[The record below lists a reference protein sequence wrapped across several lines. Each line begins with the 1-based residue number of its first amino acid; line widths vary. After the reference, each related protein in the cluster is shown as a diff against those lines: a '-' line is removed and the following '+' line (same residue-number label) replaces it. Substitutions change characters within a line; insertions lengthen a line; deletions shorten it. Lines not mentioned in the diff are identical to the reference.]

1 MSITNYIELQASVAT
16 WLHRTDLA
24 AVIPDFITLA
34 ETRMNGTLV
43 SRNMETRVTLMCTPS
58 VRTVAFPTDLMDM
71 KRLAALDAD
80 PAQILQYKSPDQLM
94 EDSAYLAATS
104 RPTCFTVVGSTL
116 ELAPVPDKAY
126 PLELIYQQRIPA
138 LSVSNPTNWVLA
150 QNPNIYLF
158 GSLMSSAGFTQVD
171 AELHS
176 MWEKKYLAAA
186 DVINSVDWYTGSTM
200 RVKFR

>member
-1 MSITNYIELQASVAT
+1 MSITNYTELQASIGN
-16 WLHRTDLA
+16 WLHRSDLT

-43 SRNMETRVTLMCTPS
+43 SRNMEARITLTCTPS
-58 VRTVAFPTDLMDM
+58 VRTVPFPPDLMDM
-71 KRLAALDAD
+71 KRLAVIDAD
-80 PAQILQYKSPDQLM
+80 PAGILQYKSPDQLM
-94 EDSAYLAATS
+94 EDCAYLAATS
-104 RPTCFTVVGSTL
+104 RPTCFTVVGSNV

-126 PLELIYQQRIPA
+126 PLELIYMQRIPA
-138 LSVSNPTNWVLA
+138 LSISNPSNWVLV

-158 GSLMSSAGFTQVD
+158 GALMSSAGFTQD
-171 AELHS
+171 EDMHA

-200 RVKFR
+200 RVKTR